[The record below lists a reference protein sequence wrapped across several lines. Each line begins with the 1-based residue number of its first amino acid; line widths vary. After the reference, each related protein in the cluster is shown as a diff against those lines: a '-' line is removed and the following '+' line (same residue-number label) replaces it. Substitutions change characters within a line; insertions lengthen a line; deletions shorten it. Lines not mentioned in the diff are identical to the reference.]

1 MPQLQVKNS
10 EYIQIGHTSQ
20 DLSPERTLSS
30 LYLKPLIG
38 LIRAANMHRQPAAQ
52 KQYVSD
58 FLFTVHFLNVGSGIF
73 ETAPLMPLN
82 LLIDIKT
89 DGPL

>member
-1 MPQLQVKNS
+1 
-10 EYIQIGHTSQ
+10 
-20 DLSPERTLSS
+20 
-30 LYLKPLIG
+30 
-38 LIRAANMHRQPAAQ
+38 MHRQPAAQ

-58 FLFTVHFLNVGSGIF
+58 LLFTVHFLNVGSGIF